1 MQPSEAGNGPLN
13 VHACQ
18 LPLPVPQPPGLRL
31 SLLIFRRMA
40 THGLHDAQATM
51 IAVDAFGAGFR
62 RPLVLMRAF
71 VAELAGGSRRRL
83 LVAPCC
89 ALRMTMDEARVLG
102 VLVAA
107 NAHGDTAAHH
117 LRVLTDRYAIAEILS
132 AAAALNAALA
142 DLGRPLELR
151 A

>member
-1 MQPSEAGNGPLN
+1 MQPSEPGNGPLD

-18 LPLPVPQPPGLRL
+18 LPLPVPQDPGLRL

-40 THGLHDAQATM
+40 AHGLRDAQATM

-71 VAELAGGSRRRL
+71 VAELAGGSQRRL
-83 LVAPCC
+83 IVAPCC
-89 ALRMTMDEARVLG
+89 ALRMTMDEARILG
-102 VLVAA
+102 VLAAA
-107 NAHGDTAAHH
+107 NAHVDAAIHH
-117 LRVLTDRYAIAEILS
+117 LRVLTDRYAIAEMLS
-132 AAAALNAALA
+132 AAAAINAALA

-151 A
+151 T